1 MIYEGIQKYQ
11 LCTFAITNN
20 GTQSVINVFLMYN
33 SKNLFQ
39 QSTVCL
45 IKVCWEYLNK
55 VFEIKLYI

>member
-45 IKVCWEYLNK
+45 IKVC
-55 VFEIKLYI
+55 